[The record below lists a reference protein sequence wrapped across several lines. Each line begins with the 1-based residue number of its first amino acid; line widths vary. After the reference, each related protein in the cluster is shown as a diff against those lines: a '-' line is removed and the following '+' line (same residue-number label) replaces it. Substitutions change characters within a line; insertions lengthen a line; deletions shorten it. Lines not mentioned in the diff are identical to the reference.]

1 MLNLLKNNQNLDI
14 SIVKNDTDGVTTHKT
29 NGLVIKQSCTYI
41 SKVKHHKCIKC
52 KITNSTCNCTI
63 ISLNSIKLV
72 VFSRF
77 IKFQRNMVFLL
88 NESSPRIYF
97 QSKNIVR
104 IATQTVAVPGRT
116 PRPIRSFR
124 CRLPARLKE

>member
-1 MLNLLKNNQNLDI
+1 MELLH
-14 SIVKNDTDGVTTHKT
+14 TKT

-97 QSKNIVR
+97 QSKNIAR
-104 IATQTVAVPGRT
+104 IATQTVAVPGSAPSATQRIVNEGFPL
-116 PRPIRSFR
+116 PRGTRFYQTLCMQTI
-124 CRLPARLKE
+124 E